1 MGDNVTPGISVE
13 LATAEDMV
21 RAGELIGAQLAAG
34 DVLVLTGP
42 LGAGKTTFARGLGRA
57 LGVRGPVTSPTFVLA
72 RTHPSLVGGPEL
84 IHVDAYRLGDPAELD
99 DLGLDLA
106 ASVTVVE
113 WGSEAV
119 PLITDRWLEVT
130 IERSTAL
137 SAPAGGTER
146 DDHDQNSDHDH
157 DHEHDDEP
165 VDPRR
170 LTLTTTGVFNRPL
183 EASLGRAL
191 RAEFGAS
198 PA

>member
-1 MGDNVTPGISVE
+1 MGREMTPGISVD
-13 LATAEDMV
+13 LATADDMV
-21 RAGELIGAQLAAG
+21 RAGELVGGQLVAG

-42 LGAGKTTFARGLGRA
+42 LGAGKTTFARGLGSA

-119 PLITDRWLEVT
+119 PLITDRWLEAT
-130 IERSTAL
+130 IDRATASSL
-137 SAPAGGTER
+137 TASDAR
-146 DDHDQNSDHDH
+146 DGLDENDQGD
-157 DHEHDDEP
+157 DDEDNEP
-165 VDPRR
+165 IDPRR
-170 LTLTTTGVFNRPL
+170 LTLTAIGAWDRPVA
-183 EASLGRAL
+183 ASLGHAL